1 MICTFFG
8 HRDSPSQLIPLIKE
22 TIIDLV
28 ENKGVNEFYVGNQGR
43 FDKMVYRAL
52 RDVKRL
58 YPDISYKVAL
68 AYMPK
73 TKDNDDVIDYNDT
86 VFLDSLEEV
95 PARFAIDKRNRLL
108 VDMADIVVVY
118 VTYPGNADKFMRLAK
133 RKGKQIINLADKE
146 QK

>member
-58 YPDISYKVAL
+58 YQDISYKVAL
-68 AYMPK
+68 AYM
-73 TKDNDDVIDYNDT
+73 
-86 VFLDSLEEV
+86 
-95 PARFAIDKRNRLL
+95 
-108 VDMADIVVVY
+108 
-118 VTYPGNADKFMRLAK
+118 
-133 RKGKQIINLADKE
+133 RK
-146 QK
+146 QKITMM